1 MKTIEVR
8 IARDGAASYEIAIGC
23 DILDRIGVL
32 LAKALPAPRCAVV
45 SDSCV
50 ARLYGPALIERLRE
64 MRVEADLIEF
74 PAGEASKTMDTVVAI
89 TGRLL
94 ASGAD
99 RETALVALGGG
110 VVGDVTGL
118 VASLYMRSV
127 PYFQIPTTLMAQ
139 VDSSIGGKT
148 GVNLAAGKNLV
159 GTFHQPRGVFID
171 LKFLETLPREEF
183 DSGMAEI
190 VKYGII
196 DSEQL
201 FGTIEQR
208 LAAVRGRDTELLLQ
222 LVEQSCRIKKGV
234 VELDERERG
243 LRRILNFG
251 HTIGHAVEAES
262 GYALSHGNA
271 VSIGMIAATRISE
284 RMYDLPAEDRQRIEN
299 LAAELG
305 LAHRIPAATATDG
318 ILQRLQVDK
327 KKRAGVPHFVL
338 LKRLGMPF
346 LNGGVPDPL
355 LRETLE
361 GLRP

>member
-1 MKTIEVR
+1 MKTIKVKIVR
-8 IARDGAASYEIAIGC
+8 AGAATYEIVIGC

-32 LAKALPAPRCAVV
+32 LAKAMPAPRCAVIT
-45 SDSCV
+45 DSCV
-50 ARLYGPALIERLRE
+50 ARLYGRSLLERLRE
-64 MRVEADLIEF
+64 MQLEADLIEF

-99 RETALVALGGG
+99 RDTTLIALGGG

-148 GVNLAAGKNLV
+148 GVNLPAGKNLV

-171 LKFLETLPREEF
+171 LRFLETLPREEF

-190 VKYGII
+190 VKYGTI
-196 DSEQL
+196 DSEPL
-201 FGTIEQR
+201 FGTLER
-208 LAAVRGRDTELLLQ
+208 SLTAVRGRDMGLLLQ
-222 LVEQSCRIKKGV
+222 LVEQSCRIKQGV

-251 HTIGHAVEAES
+251 HTIGHAVETES

-271 VSIGMIAATRISE
+271 VAIGMIAAARLSE
-284 RMYDLPAEDRQRIEN
+284 RMDELPAEDRQRIEQ
-299 LAAELG
+299 LIAELG
-305 LAHRIPAATATDG
+305 LAQRIPAALGTDA

-327 KKRAGVPHFVL
+327 KKRAGVPWFVL
-338 LKRLGMPF
+338 LKRIGMPF
-346 LNGGVPDPL
+346 LSEGVPEPL

-361 GLRP
+361 ALRP